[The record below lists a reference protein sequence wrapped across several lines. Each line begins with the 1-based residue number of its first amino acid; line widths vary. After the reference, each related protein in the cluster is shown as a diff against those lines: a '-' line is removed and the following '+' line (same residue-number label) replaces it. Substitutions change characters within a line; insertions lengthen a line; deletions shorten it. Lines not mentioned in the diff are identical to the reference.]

1 MKLHNSVGQFS
12 QILIITSS
20 ELNFNILN
28 LFLRIYKYICITVL
42 CTINTVILLSD
53 YISKKYYNI
62 IILML
67 ALF

>member
-1 MKLHNSVGQFS
+1 MKLHNSVGQYS
-12 QILIITSS
+12 QILMITGS
-20 ELNFNILN
+20 ELNFNIPN
-28 LFLRIYKYICITVL
+28 LFLRIHKYICITVL